1 MFLAFPIRTDAP
13 VRRPPYVNYGLIG
26 LNVLIF
32 IVASAATSIPEM
44 PNLGALFA
52 LQSSQPKY
60 YQFISYQFMHADI
73 WHLVGNMVFLWVFGN
88 AANSKMGHVPYLFFY
103 LSGGAFAGAGF
114 AVLYDN
120 PLVGASGAIAAVT
133 TAYLVLFPQS
143 EVAVF
148 YWFWFTLGTLHVQ
161 ALLII
166 GLKIILYDNF
176 IAPRLAASVTGAASG
191 VAYAAHW
198 AGYMYG
204 FFLSLIMLTVRALP
218 RDQYDILALWKRS
231 YQRAQMRHTM
241 AADPDAQA
249 RAVYGRVARPVAA
262 VMGRPVQPVEP
273 EIPTE
278 VTTLRT
284 EISDA
289 LSDNDYK
296 SAVEHWEKLV
306 SRYPDQCL
314 PRGQM
319 LDVAN
324 QLVTM
329 NRFPQAANA
338 YERYLKHY
346 PLAADRDQIRLM
358 LGIIYAR
365 NLQQYESAAVHL
377 RESLTRLT
385 LPQQR
390 DAATQWLNI
399 VSSALNQPPAAGN
412 PA

>member
-1 MFLAFPIRTDAP
+1 MLLAFPIRTDAP
-13 VRRPPYVNYGLIG
+13 VRRPPYVNYGLIT
-26 LNVLIF
+26 LNVAVFL
-32 IVASAATSIPEM
+32 VSSAAATIPEM
-44 PNLGALFA
+44 TNLKAIFA
-52 LQSSQPKY
+52 LESHQPKY
-60 YQFISYQFMHADI
+60 YQFITYQFMHADI

-88 AANSKMGHVPYLFFY
+88 AANSKMGHVPYLLFY
-103 LSGGAFAGAGF
+103 LSGGVFAGAGF
-114 AVLYDN
+114 AALYDN
-120 PLVGASGAIAAVT
+120 PLVGASGSIAAVT

-148 YWFWFTLGTLHVQ
+148 YWFWFTIGTLHIQ

-166 GLKIILYDNF
+166 GLKIILYDNL
-176 IAPRLAASVTGAASG
+176 IAPRLFAGGAGSASE

-198 AGYMYG
+198 AGYLYG
-204 FFLSLIMLTVRALP
+204 FCLSLLMLAVRALP
-218 RDQYDILALWKRS
+218 RDQYDILSLWKRS
-231 YQRAQMRHTM
+231 YQRAQMRHSM
-241 AADPDAQA
+241 ADPDAQA
-249 RAVYGRVARPVAA
+249 RAAYGRVARPIAA
-262 VMGRPVQPVEP
+262 VLGRPVQPAEP

-278 VTTLRT
+278 IITLRT
-284 EISDA
+284 EITDA
-289 LSDNDYK
+289 LAGNDYK
-296 SAVEHWEKLV
+296 SAVDLWERLI
-306 SRYPDQCL
+306 SRHPDQYL
-314 PRGQM
+314 PRRQM

-329 NRFPQAANA
+329 NRFPQSATA

-377 RESLTRLT
+377 RESLPRLT

-399 VSSALNQPPAAGN
+399 VSTALNQPPAGT

>member
-1 MFLAFPIRTDAP
+1 LFLAFPIRTDAP
-13 VRRPPYVNYGLIG
+13 VRRPPFVNYALIG
-26 LNVLIF
+26 LNVLVF
-32 IVASAATSIPEM
+32 IVAGATATIPEI
-44 PNLGALFA
+44 PNLKALFA
-52 LQSSQPKY
+52 LQSGQPKF
-60 YQFISYQFMHADI
+60 YQFITYQFMHADI

-88 AANSKMGHVPYLFFY
+88 AANSKMGHLAYLLFY
-103 LSGGAFAGAGF
+103 LSGGVFAGAGF
-114 AVLYDN
+114 AALYDN

-148 YWFWFTLGTLHVQ
+148 YWFWFTLGTAHIQ

-166 GLKIILYDNF
+166 GLKIILYDNL
-176 IAPRLAASVTGAASG
+176 IAPRLAASGQESG

-198 AGYMYG
+198 AGYLYG
-204 FFLSLIMLTVRALP
+204 FFLSLLMLALRALP

-231 YQRAQMRHTM
+231 YQRAQMRHAMT
-241 AADPDAQA
+241 DPDAQA
-249 RAVYGRVARPVAA
+249 RAAYGRVARPVGA

-273 EIPTE
+273 EIPAE

-289 LSDNDYK
+289 LGDNNYK
-296 SAVEHWEKLV
+296 LAVELWEKLV

-314 PRGQM
+314 PRRQM
-319 LDVAN
+319 QDVAN
-324 QLVTM
+324 SLVTL
-329 NRFPQAANA
+329 NRFPQAAAA
-338 YERYLKHY
+338 YERYLKNY
-346 PLAADRDQIRLM
+346 PLAPDRDQIRLL

-365 NLQQYESAAVHL
+365 NLQQYETAATHL

-385 LPQQR
+385 QPQQR
-390 DAATQWLNI
+390 DTATQWLNV
-399 VSSALNQPPAAGN
+399 VSAALNQPPAGN